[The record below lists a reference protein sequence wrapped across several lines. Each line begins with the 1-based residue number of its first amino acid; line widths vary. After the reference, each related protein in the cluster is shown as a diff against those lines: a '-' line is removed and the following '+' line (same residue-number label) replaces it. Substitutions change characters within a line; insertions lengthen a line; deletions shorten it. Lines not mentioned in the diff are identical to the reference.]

1 MKKTLIALALVTLV
15 ACGGAGSTTTTAA
28 AVTTT
33 AAAVTT
39 TAAPATTTTAA
50 EATTTTAAA
59 AGLTLTVSE
68 TDLGSIVVDSG
79 GNTLYAFLPDAQGDP
94 TCKGDCAANWP
105 PLTEAVTAGEGLD
118 ATLLG
123 TAAGQATYNGWP
135 LYYFASDASPGD
147 INGQG
152 VGDVWFVIDA
162 AGSPV
167 QG

>member
-1 MKKTLIALALVTLV
+1 MKKTLIASALVTLV

-28 AVTTT
+28 PTTT
-33 AAAVTT
+33 EAPATT
-39 TAAPATTTTAA
+39 STAAPATTTTAA
-50 EATTTTAAA
+50 GTTTTAAA
-59 AGLTLTVSE
+59 AGMALTVAE
-68 TDLGSIVVDSG
+68 TDLGSIVVDSE

-94 TCKGDCAANWP
+94 TCTGDCAANWP
-105 PLTEAVTAGEGLD
+105 PLTETVTAGEGLD

-147 INGQG
+147 VNGQG
-152 VGDVWFVIDA
+152 VGDVWFVIDP
-162 AGSPV
+162 AGNPV